1 MVDFSIITVAKNAEK
16 FIGNNIVSVL
26 NQNFKNF
33 EQLIILNEDDTET
46 KKEIIKI
53 LDDRIKLFIVDDEGP
68 YDAMN
73 FGAHKARG
81 KFITFLNSDDYFYN
95 NSVLDEVKKELD
107 QHPTTDY
114 FYGNIVINKNEK
126 ILRKWKSGNFKR
138 KKFFFGW
145 HPPHPSLFMRKKD
158 LNFSENIFDKNF
170 NISADYEFMV
180 RYFVK
185 KRKIA
190 RFIDK
195 TMVIMRHGGLSS
207 KNLKNIM
214 ISNFECCL
222 AWQKNNYYFMFYIFV
237 LKPLKKITQLI
248 FR

>member
-1 MVDFSIITVAKNAEK
+1 MVDFSIITVAKDAEK
-16 FIGNNIVSVL
+16 FIGQNIESVL
-26 NQNFKNF
+26 DQDFKKF
-33 EQLIILNEDDTET
+33 EQLIILNEHDTET

-53 LDDRIKLFIVDDEGP
+53 LDDRIKLFTIDDDGP

-73 FGAHKARG
+73 FGVHKARG

-95 NSVLDEVKKELD
+95 NSVLSVIKQEIN
-107 QHPTTDY
+107 QNPSTNY
-114 FYGNIVINKNEK
+114 CYGNIIINKNEK
-126 ILRKWKSGNFKR
+126 IFRKWKSGNFKR
-138 KKFFFGW
+138 KNFFLGW

-158 LNFSENIFDKNF
+158 LDLSENIFDKNF
-170 NISADYEFMV
+170 KISADYEFMV

-185 KRKIA
+185 RRKHA
-190 RFIDK
+190 KFINK

-214 ISNFECCL
+214 NSNFECYL
-222 AWQKNNYYFMFYIFV
+222 AWKKNNYYFMFYIFF
-237 LKPLKKITQLI
+237 LKPLKKVTQLI